1 MDQTADKALNE
12 IIENYKYDIRK
23 ENLSEVHYKLNIRCQ
38 FRLGSVIYN
47 ILVILEKLD
56 DYQGRVPE
64 NDIKTTK
71 EKLDEYYKKCKEM
84 VKEVEK
90 DLDITNPII
99 KGLYK
104 DYERINSIKNVEEIY
119 RQCSKTL
126 IDKSIDLFV
135 KLKNK
140 LF

>member
-1 MDQTADKALNE
+1 M
-12 IIENYKYDIRK
+12 
-23 ENLSEVHYKLNIRCQ
+23 
-38 FRLGSVIYN
+38 
-47 ILVILEKLD
+47 EKLD

-104 DYERINSIKNVEEIY
+104 DYEKFNSIKNVEEIY

-126 IDKSIDLFV
+126 IDKSIELFV
-135 KLKNK
+135 KFEKQAVLIKDEINIFIK
-140 LF
+140 LYSINFDF